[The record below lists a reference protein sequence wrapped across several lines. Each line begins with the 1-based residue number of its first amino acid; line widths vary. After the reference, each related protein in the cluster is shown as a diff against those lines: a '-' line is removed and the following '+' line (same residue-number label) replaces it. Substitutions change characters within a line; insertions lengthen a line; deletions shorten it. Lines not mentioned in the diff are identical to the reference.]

1 MANFNFSNL
10 IGKKVSI
17 AIDVFKPDGSHVKET
32 YIGVIK
38 SASDDFILL
47 DYTKFG
53 EVINNYQLDQV
64 LINRKHVISIWI
76 YE

>member
-17 AIDVFKPDGSHVKET
+17 AIDIFKPDGSHVKET
-32 YIGVIK
+32 YVGVIE

-47 DYTKFG
+47 DYTRFG
-53 EVINNYQLDQV
+53 GVTNTYQLDQV